1 MAKLPSF
8 LKRYFWDID
17 FKKLDSKKNSEY
29 IIVRLLEFGDEKA
42 IRWLLKIFSKK
53 LIKKIVMT
61 RRGIS
66 PRTAT
71 FWGRVLGV
79 SEKDILCLQTQY
91 LKMRRA
97 HWPY

>member
-1 MAKLPSF
+1 MAKLPPF
-8 LKRYFWDID
+8 LKKYFWDVN
-17 FKKLDSKKNSEY
+17 FKKLDSQKNSEN

-42 IRWLLKIFSKK
+42 IRWVLKVFSKK
-53 LIKKIVMT
+53 IIKQVVMT
-61 RRGIS
+61 SRGIS
-66 PRTAT
+66 PKTAT
-71 FWGRVLGV
+71 FWGRVLGI